1 MPSGAGIRQVVR
13 NASVGDSLAARVAG
27 YSPATAPI
35 RKDASAPPTMA
46 AGGRSTSHPR
56 LAA

>member
-1 MPSGAGIRQVVR
+1 MPSGGGIRQVVR

-35 RKDASAPPTMA
+35 RKDASPPTMA

>member
-1 MPSGAGIRQVVR
+1 VVR